1 MFAAVTEDPH
11 YTETAVGLNSG
22 AEINQGAVMVVV
34 DVAAAGAATEETG
47 FKMRMKLSHVGTK
60 KRF

>member
-1 MFAAVTEDPH
+1 MFTAVAEDPH

-22 AEINQGAVMVVV
+22 AEINQGAVIVVV
-34 DVAAAGAATEETG
+34 DVTAATEGTG
-47 FKMRMKLSHVGTK
+47 FKMRLKLSHVGIK